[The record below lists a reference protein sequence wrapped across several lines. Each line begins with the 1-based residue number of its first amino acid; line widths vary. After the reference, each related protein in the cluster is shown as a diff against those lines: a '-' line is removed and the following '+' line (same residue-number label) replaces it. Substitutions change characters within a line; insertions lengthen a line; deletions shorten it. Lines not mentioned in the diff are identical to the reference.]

1 MSPMLNSPSP
11 AWSARSGNCVC
22 TVAPCH
28 IGLAGRTVDGIP
40 TTGIDPALLSVTRAF
55 IPSPQSMSRT
65 PVRTK
70 GDRIRRNTSHRIA
83 QDAHSQIAGCS
94 IHAN

>member
-1 MSPMLNSPSP
+1 MSPMLNSPSH
-11 AWSARSGNCVC
+11 AWSANSGNRVC
-22 TVAPCH
+22 NVAPCH

-40 TTGIDPALLSVTRAF
+40 ITGIDPALMSVTRAF
-55 IPSPQSMSRT
+55 IPSPQSISRT

-70 GDRIRRNTSHRIA
+70 GDRTARNTSHRIA
-83 QDAHSQIAGCS
+83 HDSQSQIAGYS